1 MKYTIKHSF
10 EYKLIGLF
18 LYFCFSLAGI
28 SIILLY
34 SPKKLLFDEK
44 IKEEKIKLNLY
55 KDFSKNIYENIN
67 TRLIKNLTLTEDG
80 KDCPQN
86 FESLKIKN
94 QYNGHFRKFYG
105 NKSICIERLNDDS
118 YSYKNILKKMSFIDE
133 NKNKKKCGELIKNS
147 RQYLYVSNE
156 MNCPLNHI
164 EINTKSRAKT
174 LGNNYYKM
182 GPGDQ
187 YITPIYGNDLRYPI
201 IINIEIINNN
211 KVCLEKYNNLKD
223 LPCEFPDN
231 NECLIEDNF
240 ERIYSIEQDEKSKL
254 YPENLAKWNLVKDF
268 NVNHNFC
275 KNDLK
280 FHIFVHGYIN
290 FTDISLQEFE
300 AEFPS
305 IDINNN
311 SLYKSY
317 KTYKSPRNID
327 NFFYL
332 ISYNLFI
339 WSFIHFLFQIMLY
352 SNKKGIRTIYAN
364 NGIILFFFK
373 LSSLIGMIINYY
385 CFYLKIEKVYL
396 VMIDKPRNQ
405 ILQYYSKSRNVF
417 IIKMITTSLI
427 GFIII
432 CVDLIILFF
441 SLTVQWGIDFKQ
453 KEKELTK
460 NTEEHLNIQNRD
472 NRIILDEIP
481 ISVGE
486 PHFSMDPNL
495 KEMKDQQNKWNLER
509 NKTGRDEIHK
519 NIIDDRLN
527 EIKLQFF
534 YKNNSS
540 KAYTI
545 NIGKNDKFKEA
556 EKILKE
562 NYSELKGKDMRVF
575 TYDSNI
581 INKEKTISDN
591 GLSDNMKILI
601 I

>member
-10 EYKLIGLF
+10 EYKLIGII
-18 LYFCFSLAGI
+18 LYFCFSLSGI

-34 SPKKLLFDEK
+34 SPKNLLFNEK
-44 IKEEKIKLNLY
+44 TEEEKIKLNLY

-67 TRLIKNLTLTEDG
+67 TPLIKNLTLTEDG
-80 KDCPQN
+80 KDCPHN
-86 FESLKIKN
+86 FELLKIKN

-133 NKNKKKCGELIKNS
+133 KKNKKKCGELIKNS
-147 RQYLYVSNE
+147 RQHLYVSNE

-164 EINTKSRAKT
+164 EINTESRAKT

-187 YITPIYGNDLRYPI
+187 YITPIFGNDSLYPI

-240 ERIYSIEQDEKSKL
+240 VQIYSIEQNDKSKL

-305 IDINNN
+305 IDITNN

-352 SNKKGIRTIYAN
+352 SDKKGIRTIYVN

-373 LSSLIGMIINYY
+373 LSALIGMIINYY

-396 VMIDKPRNQ
+396 VMIDKPRNKV
-405 ILQYYSKSRNVF
+405 LEYYSQSRNVF
-417 IIKMITTSLI
+417 IIKMIINSLI
-427 GFIII
+427 GFTII

-453 KEKELTK
+453 KEKEITK
-460 NTEEHLNIQNRD
+460 NTEENLNVQNID

-481 ISVGE
+481 LSFGE
-486 PHFSMDPNL
+486 PHFSIDPNL
-495 KEMKDQQNKWNLER
+495 KEMKDQNEWNLKNNNIE
-509 NKTGRDEIHK
+509 KDEIHK
-519 NIIDDRLN
+519 KISDDKLN
-527 EIKLQFF
+527 GIKLQFF

-545 NIGKNDKFKEA
+545 NIGINDKFKEA

-575 TYDSNI
+575 THDSNI

-591 GLSDNMKILI
+591 GLSDNMQILI